1 MNTASIL
8 QSIKDLKSSTP
19 KRKFSQRYDFVVTLK
34 NFDMKRE
41 KLDFFLDLNNTL
53 GKERKVCA
61 FVGGELYDHAKKACD
76 AAVHV
81 DDFMKVADNKNA
93 VKRLAQDNDYFIA
106 QMNVMPKVASAFGK
120 TLGSRGKMPNPK
132 AGCVVPPNANL
143 EQLKE
148 KLQKRVRV
156 QANKTPIIQCV
167 VGTEDQSE
175 EEVADNIVT
184 LYKALLANLPQQEN
198 NVKKAYLKFTMS
210 KPVEVK

>member
-1 MNTASIL
+1 MDTASIV
-8 QSIKDLKSSTP
+8 QSIKELKSTAP
-19 KRKFSQRYDFVVTLK
+19 KRGFSQRYDLIVTLK

-41 KLDFFLDLNNTL
+41 KVDFFIDLHNGV
-53 GKERKVCA
+53 GKACKICA
-61 FVGGELYDHAKKACD
+61 FVGGELFDHAKKACD

-81 DDFMKVADNKNA
+81 DEFVKIAENKNA
-93 VKRLAQDNDYFIA
+93 LKRLAQENDYFIA
-106 QMNVMPKVASAFGK
+106 QVNVMSKVASAFGK

-143 EQLKE
+143 DQLKE

-156 QANKTPIIQCV
+156 QATKSPIIQCV
-167 VGTEDQSE
+167 VGSE
-175 EEVADNIVT
+175 SQDEAEVADNIVT

-198 NVKKAYLKFTMS
+198 NVKNVYLKFTMS